1 MAQKSLKN
9 EKLPIER
16 RVFSNEEKLYQSKCI
31 MGFHF
36 LFFFKNP
43 LETLNSEE
51 LSLSLSQL

>member
-36 LFFFKNP
+36 LFFFQKP
-43 LETLNSEE
+43 IRNSE
-51 LSLSLSQL
+51 L